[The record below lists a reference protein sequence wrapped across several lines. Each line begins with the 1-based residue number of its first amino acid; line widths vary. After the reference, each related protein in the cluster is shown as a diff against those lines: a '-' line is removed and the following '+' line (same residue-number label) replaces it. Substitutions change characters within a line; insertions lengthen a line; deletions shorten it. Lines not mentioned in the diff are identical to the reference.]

1 MGAVFSYSLYSGIIL
16 LVMYLCYKWVMAGEN
31 QHRFN
36 RVALW
41 CIYTVA
47 LAVLPVMGL
56 ISSLA
61 ADSQPMTAA
70 VDVEG
75 IMVTFDASD
84 VESYSQ
90 PLYLAVLISA
100 YMIGAIAVTL
110 HTVWVGVRLNR
121 VISSGEKS
129 EFGDYTLVLIDD
141 KTIAPF
147 SWYRY
152 IVMSRDDWDESGE
165 IIATHEMQHLR
176 LSHWLDLVFAQI
188 VVILQWY
195 NPAAWLMRE
204 EFKTVHE
211 YQADSAVLEAGVDA
225 RCYQMLLI
233 KKAVG
238 ARFPSLANSLNHSK
252 LKKRI
257 TMMYNSKA
265 SRLRRLRGLALV
277 PACAVALVVTNIPAV
292 AGLISDSSSAS
303 VFIGDESAAT
313 ETVASPEVANR
324 KTESAS
330 VKSDQ
335 KPALDEIV
343 VVAYQTASKDTE
355 NLSNEQPATARNSA
369 MTQTAGSVSA
379 VTMPASDT
387 EDKVHN
393 SVEEKPQFP
402 GGEKALYE
410 FFARNIRYPQDAQKA
425 KIQGRVIAQF
435 VVTKTGSI
443 GDVKI
448 VRGVYPSI
456 DKEAIRVIKMLPA
469 FTPGKINGKPVSVW
483 YTIPVMFKLEG
494 NNEKPLSIK
503 YEQQVRVQSASGEIS
518 SNPKYVVDGVE
529 KRYEDIKNIDPKTI
543 ERIDVTKNDGENGTI
558 YIYLKKDEDS
568 AKK

>member
-1 MGAVFSYSLYSGIIL
+1 M
-16 LVMYLCYKWVMAGEN
+16 
-31 QHRFN
+31 
-36 RVALW
+36 
-41 CIYTVA
+41 
-47 LAVLPVMGL
+47 
-56 ISSLA
+56 
-61 ADSQPMTAA
+61 
-70 VDVEG
+70 
-75 IMVTFDASD
+75 
-84 VESYSQ
+84 
-90 PLYLAVLISA
+90 
-100 YMIGAIAVTL
+100 
-110 HTVWVGVRLNR
+110 
-121 VISSGEKS
+121 
-129 EFGDYTLVLIDD
+129 
-141 KTIAPF
+141 
-147 SWYRY
+147 
-152 IVMSRDDWDESGE
+152 
-165 IIATHEMQHLR
+165 
-176 LSHWLDLVFAQI
+176 
-188 VVILQWY
+188 
-195 NPAAWLMRE
+195 
-204 EFKTVHE
+204 
-211 YQADSAVLEAGVDA
+211 
-225 RCYQMLLI
+225 
-233 KKAVG
+233 
-238 ARFPSLANSLNHSK
+238 
-252 LKKRI
+252 
-257 TMMYNSKA
+257 
-265 SRLRRLRGLALV
+265 
-277 PACAVALVVTNIPAV
+277 

-402 GGEKALYE
+402 GGEKALLE
-410 FFARNIRYPQDAQKA
+410 FFMRNIRYPQDAQKA

-503 YEQQVRVQSASGEIS
+503 YEQQVRIKSASGEIS
-518 SNPKYVVDGVE
+518 SNPKYIVDGVE

>member
-47 LAVLPVMGL
+47 LAALPVMGL
-56 ISSLA
+56 ISSLT

-84 VESYSQ
+84 VEIYTR

-121 VISSGEKS
+121 VISSGVKS

-141 KTIAPF
+141 KSIAPF

-176 LSHWLDLVFAQI
+176 LSHWLDLVFAQV

-265 SRLRRLRGLALV
+265 SRLRRLRGFALV

-402 GGEKALYE
+402 GGEKALLE
-410 FFARNIRYPQDAQKA
+410 FFMRNIRYPQDAQKA

-503 YEQQVRVQSASGEIS
+503 YEQQVRIKSASGEIS
-518 SNPKYVVDGVE
+518 SNPKYIVDGVE